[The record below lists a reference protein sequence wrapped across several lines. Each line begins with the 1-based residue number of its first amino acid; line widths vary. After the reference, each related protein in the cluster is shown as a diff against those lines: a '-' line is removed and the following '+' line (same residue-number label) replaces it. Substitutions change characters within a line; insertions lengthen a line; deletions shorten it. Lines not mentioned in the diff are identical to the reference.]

1 MEKAYKEGKVKTIGL
16 SNFEGEPLKKNIRKM
31 WNKTYS
37 NSSRSTSILSTKRIE
52 RRVKERWY

>member
-31 WNKTYS
+31 
-37 NSSRSTSILSTKRIE
+37 
-52 RRVKERWY
+52 